1 MKLGKLCHTVWLL
14 AAAAGAVP
22 LQAGAQEGTGSSGR
36 IVDARVAARIDSTL
50 AAFVSGGRVAGV
62 SALIH
67 EKGQEVYFG
76 AHGMS
81 DREGGVP
88 MDRNTIVQIFSMTKP
103 VTGVALMTLYDEG
116 AFDLDDPV
124 ARYAPEFAD
133 VRVYAGTDASGQP
146 VLEAPRRPMT
156 IRDLTRH
163 TAGFATGGGDP
174 GVGPIF
180 QAADVMNR
188 ENTLSEM
195 ARRLAGVPLLFHP
208 GERWAYGLSVDMQAY
223 LVERISGK
231 PFDQYLRERVLGPL
245 GMNETGY
252 LVPEANRGRL
262 ASMYQRGD
270 NGIAAVPREQAL
282 SFHTRRWAL
291 TPGGFGLASTL
302 DDYMR
307 FARMLQNEGE
317 LDGTRILRPETVRLM
332 ATNHLDDSVT
342 ERMWLPSKGQVGFGI
357 DFAVRM
363 RPPASAE
370 ENNGAVGEFFWDGAA
385 STLFWVDPA
394 NDLTAV
400 FFVQVVPFDGTLHK
414 DFRDAVYGVVR

>member
-1 MKLGKLCHTVWLL
+1 ARERGVRSERQPCRPQRATHMMTFAARPVPRLHFSPARDGMKLGKLCRTVWLL

-22 LQAGAQEGTGSSGR
+22 LQAGGQEVNRSSGR
-36 IVDARVAARIDSTL
+36 IVDARVVARIDSTL

-180 QAADVMNR
+180 QAA
-188 ENTLSEM
+188 
-195 ARRLAGVPLLFHP
+195 
-208 GERWAYGLSVDMQAY
+208 
-223 LVERISGK
+223 
-231 PFDQYLRERVLGPL
+231 
-245 GMNETGY
+245 
-252 LVPEANRGRL
+252 
-262 ASMYQRGD
+262 
-270 NGIAAVPREQAL
+270 
-282 SFHTRRWAL
+282 
-291 TPGGFGLASTL
+291 
-302 DDYMR
+302 
-307 FARMLQNEGE
+307 
-317 LDGTRILRPETVRLM
+317 
-332 ATNHLDDSVT
+332 
-342 ERMWLPSKGQVGFGI
+342 
-357 DFAVRM
+357 
-363 RPPASAE
+363 
-370 ENNGAVGEFFWDGAA
+370 
-385 STLFWVDPA
+385 
-394 NDLTAV
+394 
-400 FFVQVVPFDGTLHK
+400 
-414 DFRDAVYGVVR
+414 